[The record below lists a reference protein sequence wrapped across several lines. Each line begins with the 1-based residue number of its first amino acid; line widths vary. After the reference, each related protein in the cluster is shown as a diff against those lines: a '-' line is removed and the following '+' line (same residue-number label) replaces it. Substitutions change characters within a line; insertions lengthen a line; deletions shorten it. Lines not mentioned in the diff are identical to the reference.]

1 MKNSRRVTVAAPAIS
16 AELLESL
23 RIRESSPLPKLR
35 QLYLNLYGVIEGGQ
49 MPFDSRLP
57 SSRDLAAQLDL
68 GRNTVIGVYE
78 QLTSEGMLKTDGRRG
93 TRVARRLGSRRDES
107 GLPWPHSDRAA
118 GNRVVSSTGSALS
131 PGEPDTRLF
140 PHAVWR
146 KAQSRAVDRV
156 AGKLGYRNSG
166 LPETREAIARYL
178 ANYRSL
184 SVDAEQIVITSGT
197 RQSLALAAH
206 LYADPGDSAWVECPG
221 YLGAV
226 DAFRQS
232 GLSVTPCRV
241 DAEGLVMPPTDTM
254 LPRLI
259 YVTPCFQYPTGVP
272 LATGRRAALLQ
283 LSREQGCIVFEDDY
297 DSEFRDDTQ
306 PRPALAAD
314 AAGARVLHAGTFSKL
329 LFPAM
334 RVGWLVLPQHAVEQ
348 AERCLRVIGGGCNTI
363 AQAVVTELLD
373 NGSIGR
379 HLRQARHIYGQ
390 RRQALISALQDC
402 DLFEPIDEVSGSLS
416 LVLQLKDS
424 VSLTALQAA
433 FTEAGIGAQPLEHLD
448 WQLARPTRCKAIV
461 IGLGN
466 VDTLAIP
473 ATSQCLVKA
482 LASVSRAA
490 H

>member
-1 MKNSRRVTVAAPAIS
+1 MSNTRLPIADIPALS

-23 RIRESSPLPKLR
+23 RTRDASPLPKVR
-35 QLYLNLYGVIEGGQ
+35 QLYLNLYGAIEGGQ
-49 MPFDSRLP
+49 LPFDTRLP
-57 SSRDLAAQLDL
+57 SSRDLASQLSL

-93 TRVARRLGSRRDES
+93 TRVARKISPACGGREA
-107 GLPWPHSDRAA
+107 PWPHSERASS
-118 GNRVVSSTGSALS
+118 NRLVQSTGSAFA
-131 PGEPDTRLF
+131 PGEPDTHLF

-146 KAQSRAVDRV
+146 KAQSRAVESVADR
-156 AGKLGYRNSG
+156 LGYRSGG

-178 ANYRSL
+178 LNYRSL

-206 LYADPGDSAWVECPG
+206 LFADPGDSAWVECPG

-232 GLSVTPCRV
+232 GLLVTPCSV
-241 DAEGLVMPPTDTM
+241 DTDGLVLPAANTAA
-254 LPRLI
+254 PRLI

-272 LATGRRAALLQ
+272 LATERRAALLK

-334 RVGWLVLPQHAVEQ
+334 RVGWLVVPHHAVEQ

-379 HLRQARHIYGQ
+379 HLRQARHVYGQ
-390 RRQALISALQDC
+390 RRQVLIDTLRGC
-402 DLFEPIDEVSGSLS
+402 ELFEPIDEVSGSLS
-416 LVLQLKDS
+416 LVLHLKDS
-424 VSLTALQAA
+424 VSLSALLLA
-433 FTEAGIGAQPLEHLD
+433 FSDAQIGAQPLEYLD
-448 WQLARPTRCKAIV
+448 WRIARPTRCKAIV

-473 ATSQCLVKA
+473 ASAERLVKA
-482 LASVSRAA
+482 LASISTSVR
-490 H
+490 